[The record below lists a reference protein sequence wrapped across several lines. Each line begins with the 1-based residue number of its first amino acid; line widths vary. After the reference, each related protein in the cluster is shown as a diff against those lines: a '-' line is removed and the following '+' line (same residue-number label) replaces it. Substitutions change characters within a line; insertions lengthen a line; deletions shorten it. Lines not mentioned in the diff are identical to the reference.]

1 MTYNGKTHK
10 KCTFVKMSSV
20 GRRIKRKK
28 KGRKAMTTSER
39 IKALSD
45 WRKSWM

>member
-1 MTYNGKTHK
+1 MTYNAKTHK
-10 KCTFVKMSSV
+10 KCTFVKMTSV
-20 GRRIKRKK
+20 GRRKRKK
-28 KGRKAMTTSER
+28 TSRKAMTTSER